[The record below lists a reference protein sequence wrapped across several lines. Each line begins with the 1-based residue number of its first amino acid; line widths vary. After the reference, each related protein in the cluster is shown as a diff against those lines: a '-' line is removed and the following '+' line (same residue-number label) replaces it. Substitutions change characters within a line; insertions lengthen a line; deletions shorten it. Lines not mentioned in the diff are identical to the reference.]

1 MKKLEDFH
9 IGCSCC
15 TPTPLSKF
23 GRRDVL
29 AGLGLGAVA
38 AVAAGRAFAA
48 ETEGPAKP
56 PFMKGQIDIHHHI
69 VPPAMYT
76 VLEGGP
82 NWKETLQP
90 WTPQI
95 NIERMDKI
103 GTQTAIT
110 SFPSPPKWPGTPEA
124 VKKMVTE
131 TNEYQAKLV
140 SDYKGRLGG
149 FCLLSLPNID
159 ATLKDIEYAFDTL
172 KCDGAFMW
180 TNYGDIWVGDR
191 SFDPVYEEL
200 NRRKATVF
208 VHVRS
213 ANCCTKLN
221 DSLGDG
227 TVEWQTDT
235 TRAIGNTIFGG
246 AQLKYPNINWI
257 WAHGGGTMPYLVRR
271 FIGVGEQPKNK
282 ASVTPEGFLVAAR
295 KFYYDC
301 AQQQLKA
308 QLYPLK
314 DVVTAERMIFG
325 TDAPYEIGLDLM
337 GDIAK
342 TGFFTK
348 AELHTISRGN
358 AEKLFPRFKV

>member
-1 MKKLEDFH
+1 MKMLEDLH

-15 TPTPLSKF
+15 TPRVA
-23 GRRDVL
+23 RRDVL
-29 AGLGLGAVA
+29 AGLGAAATASAVA
-38 AVAAGRAFAA
+38 GSALAA
-48 ETEGPAKP
+48 EKAAA

-69 VPPAMYT
+69 VPPAMYPI
-76 VLEGGP
+76 LDGGP
-82 NWKETLQP
+82 NWKDTLQP
-90 WTPQI
+90 WTPQHA
-95 NIERMDKI
+95 IEGMDKT

-110 SFPSPPKWPGTPEA
+110 SYPNPPRWPTTKDA
-124 VKKMVTE
+124 VKKMVWE
-131 TNEYQAKLV
+131 SNEYQAKLG
-140 SDYKGRLGG
+140 SDYKGRFGG
-149 FCLLSLPNID
+149 FALLSLPDVD

-172 KCDGAFMW
+172 KCDGTFMW

-208 VHVRS
+208 VHVRT
-213 ANCCTKLN
+213 ANCCGNLK

-246 AQLKYPNINWI
+246 AQMKFPNINFI
-257 WAHGGGTMPYLVRR
+257 WPHGGGTMPYLVRR

-282 ASVTPEGFLVAAR
+282 ANVTPDGFLAAAR

-301 AQQQLKA
+301 AQQMLKP

-314 DVVTAERMIFG
+314 EVVTAERMMFG
-325 TDAPYEIGLDLM
+325 TDAPYEYAVDVM
-337 GDIAK
+337 GEIAK
-342 TGFFTK
+342 SGFFNK
-348 AELHTISRGN
+348 SQLHTISRGN
-358 AEKLFPRFKV
+358 AEKLFPRFKA